1 MAGGFAVGSSLLPP
15 VRHDDGTARI
25 LAGYRARR
33 KAETDAAV
41 LAAAARLDRPEASRH
56 PLCAEFRA
64 IVDAELAERHLSL
77 AVLAGGIR

>member
-1 MAGGFAVGSSLLPP
+1 MAGEFATGTAPLPP

-33 KAETDAAV
+33 EADTDAEV
-41 LAAAARLDRPEASRH
+41 LAAAAALERPAASRH

-64 IVDAELAERHLSL
+64 IVDAQLDARHLSL
-77 AVLAGGIR
+77 AELAGGAA